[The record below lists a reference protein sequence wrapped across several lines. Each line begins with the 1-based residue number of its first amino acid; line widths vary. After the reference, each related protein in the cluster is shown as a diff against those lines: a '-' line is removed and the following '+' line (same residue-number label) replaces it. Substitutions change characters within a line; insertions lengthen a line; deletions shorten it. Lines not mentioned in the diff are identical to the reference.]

1 MADPQGNQAQ
11 GGIGLLECE
20 ALGVDARRVPKD
32 PSPLSLKKAS
42 FARKTTFAGE
52 GGLRIVSADGMIE
65 PGSYYGERRFARFRV
80 DVPVVAQ
87 ASQFPDRKLHG
98 MIRNIGRGGL
108 LAEFALQLAPG
119 RLVDLT
125 LHTRD
130 GLREERARVVWRKV
144 AWGVVLHGL
153 AFPTP
158 KEQDFAL
165 DLFLAE
171 NRWDDRESGAA

>member
-1 MADPQGNQAQ
+1 MTGLQGNQAQ
-11 GGIGLLECE
+11 GGVGCLECG
-20 ALGVDARRVPKD
+20 AMTVDARSTQGLASSESQENSD
-32 PSPLSLKKAS
+32 PG
-42 FARKTTFAGE
+42 KTNFAGE
-52 GGLRIVSADGMIE
+52 GELRLGSADGMIE
-65 PGSYYGERRFARFRV
+65 PGSHYGERRFARFRV

-108 LAEFALQLAPG
+108 LAEFAFQLLPG
-119 RLVDLT
+119 SVVDLT
-125 LHTRD
+125 LHTRN
-130 GLREERARVVWRKV
+130 GPREETARVVWRKL
-144 AWGVVLHGL
+144 AWGVVLHGF

-171 NRWDDRESGAA
+171 NRWDGRQSGAV